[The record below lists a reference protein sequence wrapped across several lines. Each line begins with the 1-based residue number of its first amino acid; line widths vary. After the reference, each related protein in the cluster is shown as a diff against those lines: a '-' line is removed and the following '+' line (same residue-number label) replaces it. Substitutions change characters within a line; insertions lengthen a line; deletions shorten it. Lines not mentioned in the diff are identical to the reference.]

1 MISPRPFPAAQPIS
15 RRVLRSAFSIQHSA
29 LVLSVFC
36 LLVSAFCLL
45 PSSAP
50 AAGLLY
56 QWDFNGPGTGTT
68 VTPAV
73 YPKSSPSDP
82 ATGVLTM
89 SQEHI
94 NPDFTLYDPTATNL
108 YSASGTGVFYNATTN
123 PNDRA
128 FNNSGT
134 IYDLPNTGDPGQV
147 AGMVSSNNA
156 GFFTPAAGSNLS
168 ASAGSHTQITLT
180 TWVKL
185 DPSASQARAR
195 RIRPAPPPN
204 LRPPRRRQPLRWPV
218 RLRHYRHLS
227 RPLQR

>member
-1 MISPRPFPAAQPIS
+1 MISPRPFPAAQSIS
-15 RRVLRSAFSIQHSA
+15 RRFLRSAFSIQPSA

-36 LLVSAFCLL
+36 LLLSAFCLL
-45 PSSAP
+45 PSPAP

-89 SQEHI
+89 SQEQVY
-94 NPDFTLYDPTATNL
+94 PDFTLSDPAATNL
-108 YSASGTGVFYNATTN
+108 YSPAGTGVFYNATTN
-123 PNDRA
+123 PNDLA

-156 GFFTPAAGSNLS
+156 GFFTPAAGSNLTPPPARIPKS
-168 ASAGSHTQITLT
+168 PSPLGSNLIPP
-180 TWVKL
+180 
-185 DPSASQARAR
+185 PSTARESSSRA
-195 RIRPAPPPN
+195 PN

-218 RLRHYRHLS
+218 RLRRYRHLS